1 MTDSIGKQQQ
11 QQQQQQ
17 QQRILSLSGVHS
29 ILDTRI
35 ARTSSQ
41 TAKIPSTVT
50 NTGKKELKLL
60 FKEECFEHCR
70 TSVEKPLKSP

>member
-1 MTDSIGKQQQ
+1 MTDSIKKKTNNKKTT
-11 QQQQQQ
+11 
-17 QQRILSLSGVHS
+17 RILSLSAAHS

-50 NTGKKELKLL
+50 KTGKKELKLL
-60 FKEECFEHCR
+60 FKEYFEHCR
-70 TSVEKPLKSP
+70 TSVEKPLKSLWI

>member
-1 MTDSIGKQQQ
+1 MTDNIKKKKT
-11 QQQQQQ
+11 
-17 QQRILSLSGVHS
+17 RIFSLFAAHS
-29 ILDTRI
+29 ILDMRI

-50 NTGKKELKLL
+50 KTGKKELKLL